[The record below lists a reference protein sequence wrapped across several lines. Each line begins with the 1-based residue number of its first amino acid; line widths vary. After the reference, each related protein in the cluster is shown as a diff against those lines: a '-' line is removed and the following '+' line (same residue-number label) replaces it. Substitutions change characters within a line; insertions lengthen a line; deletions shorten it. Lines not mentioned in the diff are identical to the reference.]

1 MKMHKED
8 TNVRERKRVRRR
20 YSEYIKNRAVR
31 KNIQSRENTLTH
43 GFQKIPNQ
51 DSSSDEITS
60 AVKYEN
66 STNEPSVIIIN
77 GYLLEGCN
85 CSYNTSIFYIMN
97 NKNNK

>member
-20 YSEYIKNRAVR
+20 YSEYIKN
-31 KNIQSRENTLTH
+31 IQSRENTLTH
-43 GFQKIPNQ
+43 ELQKIPNQ

-85 CSYNTSIFYIMN
+85 CSYNTSIFLYN
-97 NKNNK
+97 EQ

>member
-20 YSEYIKNRAVR
+20 YSEYI

-85 CSYNTSIFYIMN
+85 CSYNTSICI
-97 NKNNK
+97 